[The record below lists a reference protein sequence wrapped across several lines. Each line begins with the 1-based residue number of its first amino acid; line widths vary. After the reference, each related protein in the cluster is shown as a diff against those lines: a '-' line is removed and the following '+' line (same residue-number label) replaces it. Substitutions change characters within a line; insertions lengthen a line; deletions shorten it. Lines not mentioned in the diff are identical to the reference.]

1 MRQPTKEQNW
11 IPEYIAHHSLFIT
24 PDIRNFKRKAKK
36 RHPEIQCLS
45 NCCPFAFSSTNP
57 SPAGP
62 AAKHRAGPN
71 LWVGERK
78 YFKSLSSSRS
88 IRWRLSPQV
97 LSISQILL
105 FSLITTWAWE
115 ATIAKVDSWL
125 EWLDH
130 FQFNLNSE
138 KSKGKKRSY
147 HQWFAT

>member
-24 PDIRNFKRKAKK
+24 PNFQNFRPNFKRKVKKK
-36 RHPEIQCLS
+36 RHPQIQCLS

-57 SPAGP
+57 SPAGR

-78 YFKSLSSSRS
+78 YFKSLSWSRS
-88 IRWRLSPQV
+88 ISRRLSPQV
-97 LSISQILL
+97 LGISQILL

-115 ATIAKVDSWL
+115 ATSAKVDSEL
-125 EWLDH
+125 EWIDH
-130 FQFNLNSE
+130 FQFNLNYEE
-138 KSKGKKRSY
+138 KK
-147 HQWFAT
+147 